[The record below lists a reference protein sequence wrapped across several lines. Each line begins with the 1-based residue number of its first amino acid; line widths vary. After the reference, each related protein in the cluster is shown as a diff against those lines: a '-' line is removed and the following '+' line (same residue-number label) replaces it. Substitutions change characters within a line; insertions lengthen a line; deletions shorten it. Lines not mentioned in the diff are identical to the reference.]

1 MVGVFNVLAAVVRA
15 QVRGDEFFVVME
27 EQLIGIDLKG
37 ELLGSVEVRH
47 GVAVGLKNN
56 PAATVGADGPYGP
69 AVIGTERQGF
79 EQGLFLGKPLA
90 GFGAGFT
97 VDAHV
102 GYGVQPRSASR
113 VERLKGGDFQ
123 AVEEVLFDVTHAV
136 LHAPLFVGLPDLA
149 GHGDKAVVGGEVQ
162 VTRWKRAGAPRGCS
176 STPTLRLS
184 IMTLAGAPPKNS
196 KAWRWQERNCSMP
209 SERVNS
215 TYMRRLW
222 HRTLTKKLK
231 RRLVEPTV
239 TEPKLPQST

>member
-47 GVAVGLKNN
+47 GVTVGLKNN
-56 PAATVGADGPYGP
+56 PAATVGADGPYDP

-162 VTRWKRAGAPRGCS
+162 VT
-176 STPTLRLS
+176 
-184 IMTLAGAPPKNS
+184 
-196 KAWRWQERNCSMP
+196 QEF
-209 SERVNS
+209 
-215 TYMRRLW
+215 
-222 HRTLTKKLK
+222 LTQ
-231 RRLVEPTV
+231 
-239 TEPKLPQST
+239 PKLLILIPAKAVSDISHRFRNQDYSAKHDRT